1 MFARGKVQACLRR
14 NASCRQ
20 ANHYA
25 GMNSHDHG
33 GRKEMDLNQK
43 GFSLLEILI
52 GLVILAIGI
61 LAIAGMQITSMRG
74 NFFSD
79 NIMQASIL
87 GQDRLEQLKTLSP
100 LPNPGTYDDGFIAI
114 RGTSFSRVYNVSAH
128 PSPDIPDSIVIQVTV
143 RWRDTSDHSVS
154 FSTVKSP

>member
-1 MFARGKVQACLRR
+1 M
-14 NASCRQ
+14 
-20 ANHYA
+20 H
-25 GMNSHDHG
+25 
-33 GRKEMDLNQK
+33 LNQK

-61 LAIAGMQITSMRG
+61 LAITGMQITSMRG

-79 NIMQASIL
+79 NMMQASIL
-87 GQDRLEQLKTLSP
+87 GQDRLEELKAIP
-100 LPNPGTYDDGFIAI
+100 LNPVTATGIFNEGTFDDGFIAI
-114 RGTSFSRVYNVSAH
+114 RGTSFSRVYTVSAH

-143 RWRDTSDHSVS
+143 RWRDTSEHSVS

>member
-1 MFARGKVQACLRR
+1 M
-14 NASCRQ
+14 
-20 ANHYA
+20 H
-25 GMNSHDHG
+25 
-33 GRKEMDLNQK
+33 LNQK

-87 GQDRLEQLKTLSP
+87 GQDRLEQLKTLSTP
-100 LPNPGTYDDGFIAI
+100 PGPGTYVDGFIPPI

-128 PSPDIPDSIVIQVTV
+128 PSPDLPDSIVIQVTV
-143 RWRDTSDHSVS
+143 RWRDTSEHSVS

>member
-20 ANHYA
+20 ANHHA

-33 GRKEMDLNQK
+33 DRREIDLNQK

-61 LAIAGMQITSMRG
+61 LAIAGMQITSMKG

-87 GQDRLEQLKTLSP
+87 GQDRLEQLKTLSTP
-100 LPNPGTYDDGFIAI
+100 PGPGTYDDGFIAI

>member
-1 MFARGKVQACLRR
+1 ME
-14 NASCRQ
+14 
-20 ANHYA
+20 
-25 GMNSHDHG
+25 G
-33 GRKEMDLNQK
+33 GRREMHLNHK
-43 GFSLLEILI
+43 GFSLLELLI

-61 LAIAGMQITSMRG
+61 LAITGMQITSMKG

-128 PSPDIPDSIVIQVTV
+128 PSLDIPDSIVIQVTV

>member
-1 MFARGKVQACLRR
+1 MYL
-14 NASCRQ
+14 
-20 ANHYA
+20 NH
-25 GMNSHDHG
+25 
-33 GRKEMDLNQK
+33 K
-43 GFSLLEILI
+43 GFSLLELLI

-61 LAIAGMQITSMRG
+61 LAIAGMQITSIRG

-87 GQDRLEQLKTLSP
+87 GQDRLEQLKTLSTP
-100 LPNPGTYDDGFIAI
+100 PGPGTYDDGFITI

-128 PSPDIPDSIVIQVTV
+128 SSPDLPDSIVIQVTV
-143 RWRDTSDHSVS
+143 RWRDTSEHSVS

>member
-1 MFARGKVQACLRR
+1 MNFPYPRGM
-14 NASCRQ
+14 RQ
-20 ANHYA
+20 IPF
-25 GMNSHDHG
+25 
-33 GRKEMDLNQK
+33 NQK

-61 LAIAGMQITSMRG
+61 LAITGMQITSMRG

-87 GQDRLEQLKTLSP
+87 GQDRLEELRAIP
-100 LPNPGTYDDGFIAI
+100 LDQNPNAFSIGTHDDGLIPI
-114 RGTSFSRVYNVSAH
+114 RGTNFSRVYIVEGH
-128 PSPDIPDSIVIQVTV
+128 PSPNLPDSRVIRIIVS
-143 RWRDTSDHSVS
+143 WRDTSDHSVS

>member
-1 MFARGKVQACLRR
+1 
-14 NASCRQ
+14 
-20 ANHYA
+20 
-25 GMNSHDHG
+25 MNS
-33 GRKEMDLNQK
+33 K

-61 LAIAGMQITSMRG
+61 LAITGMQITSMRG

-87 GQDRLEQLKTLSP
+87 GQGRLEELRAIP
-100 LPNPGTYDDGFIAI
+100 LNQAPGTFSLGIHNDGVIAV
-114 RGTSFSRVYNVSAH
+114 RGTNFSRNYTVEAH
-128 PSPDIPDSIVIQVTV
+128 PVLTESRVLRVTIT
-143 RWRDTSDHSVS
+143 WTDTSDHSIS

>member
-1 MFARGKVQACLRR
+1 M
-14 NASCRQ
+14 
-20 ANHYA
+20 H
-25 GMNSHDHG
+25 
-33 GRKEMDLNQK
+33 LNQK

-61 LAIAGMQITSMRG
+61 LAIAGMQITSIRG

-87 GQDRLEQLKTLSP
+87 GQDRLEELKAITL
-100 LPNPGTYDDGFIAI
+100 NPVTATGIFNEGTFDDGFIAI
-114 RGTSFSRVYNVSAH
+114 RGTSFSRRYVVNIH
-128 PSPDIPDSIVIQVTV
+128 PDTNLVKVVEGTPIQSRVIQVTV
-143 RWRDTSDHSVS
+143 NWRDTSNHSVS

>member
-1 MFARGKVQACLRR
+1 
-14 NASCRQ
+14 
-20 ANHYA
+20 
-25 GMNSHDHG
+25 
-33 GRKEMDLNQK
+33 MDLNQK

>member
-1 MFARGKVQACLRR
+1 
-14 NASCRQ
+14 
-20 ANHYA
+20 
-25 GMNSHDHG
+25 MNS
-33 GRKEMDLNQK
+33 K

-100 LPNPGTYDDGFIAI
+100 LQNPGTYDDGFIAI
-114 RGTSFSRVYNVSAH
+114 RGTSFSMTHVVETH
-128 PSPDIPDSIVIQVTV
+128 LDLPDSRVIRVNV
-143 RWRDTSDHSVS
+143 RWRDTSDHEVS

>member
-20 ANHYA
+20 ANHHA

>member
-1 MFARGKVQACLRR
+1 MESGRR
-14 NASCRQ
+14 KM
-20 ANHYA
+20 H
-25 GMNSHDHG
+25 
-33 GRKEMDLNQK
+33 LNQK
-43 GFSLLEILI
+43 GFSLLELLI

-87 GQDRLEQLKTLSP
+87 GQDRLEELKAITL
-100 LPNPGTYDDGFIAI
+100 NPVTATGIFNEGTFDDGFIAI
-114 RGTSFSRVYNVSAH
+114 RGTSFSRRYVVNIH
-128 PSPDIPDSIVIQVTV
+128 PDTNLVKVVEGTPIQSRVIQVTV
-143 RWRDTSDHSVS
+143 IWRDTSNHSVS

>member
-1 MFARGKVQACLRR
+1 MVACRKVQDCLRR

-20 ANHYA
+20 ANHHA

-33 GRKEMDLNQK
+33 DRREMDLNQK

-61 LAIAGMQITSMRG
+61 LAITGMQITSMRG

-87 GQDRLEQLKTLSP
+87 GQDRLEELKAIP
-100 LPNPGTYDDGFIAI
+100 LN
-114 RGTSFSRVYNVSAH
+114 S
-128 PSPDIPDSIVIQVTV
+128 VTE
-143 RWRDTSDHSVS
+143 
-154 FSTVKSP
+154 

>member
-1 MFARGKVQACLRR
+1 MRL
-14 NASCRQ
+14 
-20 ANHYA
+20 
-25 GMNSHDHG
+25 NS
-33 GRKEMDLNQK
+33 K

-100 LPNPGTYDDGFIAI
+100 PPNPGTYDDGFIPI
-114 RGTSFSRVYNVSAH
+114 RGTSFSRIYTVSTH
-128 PSPDIPDSIVIQVTV
+128 PNPDLPESRVIQVTV
-143 RWRDTSDHSVS
+143 RWRDTSEHSVS

>member
-1 MFARGKVQACLRR
+1 MYLK
-14 NASCRQ
+14 N
-20 ANHYA
+20 
-25 GMNSHDHG
+25 
-33 GRKEMDLNQK
+33 K
-43 GFSLLEILI
+43 GFSLLELLI

-61 LAIAGMQITSMRG
+61 LAITGMQITSIRG

-87 GQDRLEQLKTLSP
+87 GQDRLEQLKTLSTP
-100 LPNPGTYDDGFIAI
+100 PGPGTYDDGFITI
-114 RGTSFSRVYNVSAH
+114 RGTSFSRVYTASDH
-128 PSPDIPDSIVIQVTV
+128 PSPDLPDSIVIQVTV

>member
-1 MFARGKVQACLRR
+1 
-14 NASCRQ
+14 
-20 ANHYA
+20 
-25 GMNSHDHG
+25 
-33 GRKEMDLNQK
+33 MDLNQK

-87 GQDRLEQLKTLSP
+87 GQDRLEQLKTLSTP
-100 LPNPGTYDDGFIAI
+100 PGPGTYDDGFITI
-114 RGTSFSRVYNVSAH
+114 RGTSFSRVYNVSVH
-128 PSPDIPDSIVIQVTV
+128 PSPDLPDSIVIQVTV